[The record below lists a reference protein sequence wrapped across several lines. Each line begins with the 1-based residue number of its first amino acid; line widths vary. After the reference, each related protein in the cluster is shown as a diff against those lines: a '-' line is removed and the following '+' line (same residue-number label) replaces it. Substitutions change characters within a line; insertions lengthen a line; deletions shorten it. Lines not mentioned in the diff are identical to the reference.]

1 VTTRRRFLPLSAT
14 SRRAAATDALSASRG
29 LVFLALLAALT
40 LASLF
45 AVAPA
50 GAVVAKVGA
59 ASVGLQPR
67 NSESLF
73 DGNGELGAS
82 FANPAGNPVV
92 HSNQTFMVF
101 WDPTNS
107 YHGDW
112 QNLIDVFANNLG
124 AASGTL
130 SNVFA
135 VDEQY
140 NDRSNVPASN
150 RSTFKGAST
159 DTDPYPTSGCT
170 DPDPFAPSGRILINH
185 TRSIV
190 CLTDAQI
197 QAELQK
203 FISAHKLPTGMSTI
217 FYLLTPPG
225 VAVCLDGG
233 GSTGHCSDYE
243 GLAGST
249 SYENSFCSYHS
260 DINPGAPAD
269 GSASTILYGAIP
281 WTAGGRGDFH
291 LPPIDQKNAIDC
303 QSGGFDPSSK
313 PTEEHE
319 HAKEMNEEE
328 EQAFEKATKEEK
340 EKLIVTKELE
350 EGHEQ
355 QPNQAK
361 CPSPDGGCDT
371 GLADLI
377 INQIAVEQQNI
388 VTNPLLNSWQDVAH
402 DEATDECRNWF
413 SPVLGG
419 DHKAEELSTAGTLYN
434 QVIAEGH
441 YYLNTAF
448 NLAAFTF
455 TYPGVPCIPGV
466 WLEPRFTAPSP
477 VNSGELVGFDGME
490 STITLNSGVTY
501 PASGAPT
508 PNYPTYTWNFGD
520 GSPEVT
526 GFAPGSASLN
536 SPAASPCEAPWLTPC
551 AASTFHAYQYGGS
564 YEVTLT
570 VKDVGG
576 NVASTNRTVNVAG
589 PPPPTPSPEPP
600 APSPDTA
607 KIGTGTTGSSNGGS
621 PGTTTTNT
629 TVPGPTATQAV
640 TSHSLA
646 TVLRSGLVVR
656 YSVSE
661 QVAGR
666 FEVLLASS
674 LAKKLGIHGSQA
686 TGLAKGTPAQ
696 TVIAKAILVTTKGG
710 HSTYRIKFSKATA
723 ARLRKVSKVTLMIR
737 LAVHN
742 AKSPKVTTVLD
753 TVNLAH

>member
-1 VTTRRRFLPLSAT
+1 M
-14 SRRAAATDALSASRG
+14 
-29 LVFLALLAALT
+29 
-40 LASLF
+40 LASLL
-45 AVAPA
+45 ASVPA
-50 GAVVAKVGA
+50 GAVVAKVA
-59 ASVGLQPR
+59 STSVGLQPR

-92 HSNQTFMVF
+92 HSNQTFTIF

-112 QNLIDVFANNLG
+112 QNVIDFFAHNVG

-130 SNVFA
+130 NNVFA
-135 VDEQY
+135 VGEQY
-140 NDRSNVPASN
+140 DDRSNAPASN

-159 DTDPYPTSGCT
+159 DTDAYPTSGCT
-170 DPDPFAPSGRILINH
+170 DPDPFAPSDRVVINH
-185 TRSIV
+185 VRSIV

-203 FISAHKLPTGMSTI
+203 FISAHKLPTGMGTI

-225 VAVCLDGG
+225 VAVCLDAGG
-233 GSTGHCSDYE
+233 PTGHCSDYE
-243 GLAGST
+243 GLSGST

-260 DINPGAPAD
+260 DINPGAPAE

-281 WTAGGRGDFH
+281 WTAGGRGDPH
-291 LPPIDQKNAIDC
+291 LLSIDQKNAIDC
-303 QSGGFDPSSK
+303 QDGGFNPDSK
-313 PTEEHE
+313 PPEEHE
-319 HAKEMNEEE
+319 QAKEMTVEEE
-328 EQAFEKATKEEK
+328 EEFEKATKEEK
-340 EKLIVTKELE
+340 EKLIVAKELE

-355 QPNQAK
+355 QPNQVK
-361 CPSPDGGCDT
+361 CTSPDGGCDT
-371 GLADLI
+371 GLADVI
-377 INQIAVEQQNI
+377 INQIAVEHQNI
-388 VTNPLLNSWQDVAH
+388 VTNPLLTSWQDVAH
-402 DEATDECRNWF
+402 DEATDECRNF
-413 SPVLGG
+413 FAPVLGG
-419 DHKAEELSTAGTLYN
+419 DAKAEETSTAGTLYN
-434 QVIAEGH
+434 QALGEGH

-455 TYPGVPCIPGV
+455 TYPGVPCIPGLA
-466 WLEPRFTAPSP
+466 LEPRFTSPSP

-490 STITLNSGVTY
+490 STITLNAGTTY
-501 PASGAPT
+501 PASGPPT
-508 PNYPTYTWNFGD
+508 ANYPTYTWNFGD

-526 GFAPGSASLN
+526 GFAPGSASQN

-576 NVASTNRTVNVAG
+576 NVASTNRVVNVDG
-589 PPPPTPSPEPP
+589 PLPPSPEPP
-600 APSPDTA
+600 APAPDTTKPA
-607 KIGTGTTGSSNGGS
+607 NTGTTGSSSGGS
-621 PGTTTTNT
+621 PGTTKPNT
-629 TVPGPTATQAV
+629 TLSGPTATQAV

-674 LAKKLGIHGSQA
+674 LANKLGIHGSHA

-710 HSTYRIKFSKATA
+710 HSSYRIKFSKATA
-723 ARLRKVSKVTLMIR
+723 ARLRKVSKVSLMIR

-753 TVNLAH
+753 TVNLTH